1 MEKVQKKMMAY
12 FCMSIATVLLLV
24 ILFETNIFPTGVFTD
39 SKSSEFVFLT
49 MMEIVTLG
57 AIPLAL
63 GLFKIKLIHAKLV
76 ERKEKAL
83 LLWGMLRLYLLAIPM
98 LTNVLLYYFY
108 MNVAFGYLGIMLFL
122 CMFFVIPTMDRCQS
136 DVEG

>member
-63 GLFKIKLIHAKLV
+63 GLFKIKRIHAILV

-83 LLWGMLRLYLLAIPM
+83 LPWGMLRLYLLAIPM

>member
-24 ILFETNIFPTGVFTD
+24 ILFETDIFPTGVFTE

-63 GLFKIKLIHAKLV
+63 GLFKIKRIHSKLV

-83 LLWGMLRLYLLAIPM
+83 LPWGMLRLYLLAIPM